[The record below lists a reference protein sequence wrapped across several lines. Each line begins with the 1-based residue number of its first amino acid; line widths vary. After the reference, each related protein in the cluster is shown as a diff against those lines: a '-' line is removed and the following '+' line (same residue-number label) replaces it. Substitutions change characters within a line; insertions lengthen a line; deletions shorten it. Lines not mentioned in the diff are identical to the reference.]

1 MTLATNYRKKKNGKR
16 TNIWRAN
23 SMLLKK
29 KKRSTMKS
37 EEIRKYLET
46 NENGNI
52 TFQSWDASK
61 TLLRGKFIEI

>member
-1 MTLATNYRKKKNGKR
+1 
-16 TNIWRAN
+16 
-23 SMLLKK
+23 MLLKK

-52 TFQSWDASK
+52 TFQSWDAST
-61 TLLRGKFIEI
+61 TLLRGKFIVI